1 MQRLIVLLLLVLAY
15 GIPASAQDK
24 YPSKPIKVVVPFGP
38 GSATDIV
45 MRIVGEHM
53 RPILG
58 QPVVI
63 ENKPGAFGILA
74 IEEMARSRPDGYTLQ
89 IGNPGTNVLAPII
102 YKKKF
107 KIDYDKDVTLVTR
120 LSEVPLV
127 LGATT
132 KDFPPKTYAEFIAY
146 AKANPGKVRYAS
158 VGIGSNNHYDMEA
171 FAQWAGIVLT
181 HLPNKGGGAA
191 ITNDL
196 VTGDAHVAL
205 RGGASLEQGRGG
217 VLEEGHRRGEGR
229 APGLSCNGRARKG
242 ERAANEDGAGSRRAG
257 LRHRRRKRRRRS
269 DARWCA
275 PQSRCVPAGRCRH
288 LSRHLEFGSL
298 SEGQAVGS
306 ARQPGGKGE
315 PADELGDGQ
324 PAVVGS
330 EGLCRGAGRRAR
342 QRKIPRR
349 VRTVVARGVDR
360 SLRRDR
366 VGGGAALV
374 LGQGRAL
381 RHIVLRHQPV
391 VRRQSPAAVTGG
403 DHSMGRFRRSL
414 PRRPV
419 PRRTAQPVHAELVHG
434 ALDASRLRSSVPA
447 PSEPLA
453 DQHAAFLAAQQSR
466 RRRLPRRAGAM
477 GQNHGADVQRR
488 QLVGYGIASARQHRG
503 LHAGGDAAQEAS
515 HPRRDVCASVLL
527 RGRTARSAALLRLLA
542 QRHRQRRDEGAAGE
556 ARDP

>member
-1 MQRLIVLLLLVLAY
+1 MKRLGILLVLVFAL
-15 GIPASAQDK
+15 GGVEVAAQDK
-24 YPSKPIKVVVPFGP
+24 YPSKPVKVVVPFGP

-171 FAQWAGIVLT
+171 FAQWAGIVLA

-205 RGGASLEQGRGG
+205 LNAASSMGVVKAGQVQLGYANAKGLWSALYAPAATPRD
-217 VLEEGHRRGEGR
+217 VLEIV
-229 APGLSCNGRARKG
+229 RK
-242 ERAANEDGAGSRRAG
+242 
-257 LRHRRRKRRRRS
+257 
-269 DARWCA
+269 
-275 PQSRCVPAGRCRH
+275 
-288 LSRHLEFGSL
+288 
-298 SEGQAVGS
+298 
-306 ARQPGGKGE
+306 
-315 PADELGDGQ
+315 
-324 PAVVGS
+324 
-330 EGLCRGAGRRAR
+330 
-342 QRKIPRR
+342 
-349 VRTVVARGVDR
+349 
-360 SLRRDR
+360 
-366 VGGGAALV
+366 
-374 LGQGRAL
+374 
-381 RHIVLRHQPV
+381 
-391 VRRQSPAAVTGG
+391 AAVQALNSEQVATTFKQQMIRAVPSASSEEAQAWNQAEVAYWKKVT
-403 DHSMGRFRRSL
+403 DEVKVEL
-414 PRRPV
+414 P
-419 PRRTAQPVHAELVHG
+419 
-434 ALDASRLRSSVPA
+434 D
-447 PSEPLA
+447 
-453 DQHAAFLAAQQSR
+453 
-466 RRRLPRRAGAM
+466 
-477 GQNHGADVQRR
+477 
-488 QLVGYGIASARQHRG
+488 
-503 LHAGGDAAQEAS
+503 
-515 HPRRDVCASVLL
+515 
-527 RGRTARSAALLRLLA
+527 
-542 QRHRQRRDEGAAGE
+542 
-556 ARDP
+556 